1 MNKISIA
8 IIDSGINKCYNEFK
22 DASIIECTMETND
35 EIGHGTAV
43 ASIIH
48 KFVPDA
54 NLFIF
59 KLFYEDRE
67 LTPKELISVLNEI
80 YVKYDVNIIH
90 LSSGIVFCDCL
101 SELYNV
107 CEKFKK
113 KNVIIVSS
121 FDNEGRISYPAAFD
135 NVIGVDWSEQCSN
148 GMNYIYL
155 NNSPVNILGVGSLQ
169 KLPWKEN
176 EYRYVA
182 GSSFAAPYI
191 TAVVAKCIINNINEF
206 DMVLSY
212 LKENA
217 VKVYNTKAPVECINE
232 LNIKK
237 AIVYPFNKEIHSL
250 FKFIDLV
257 PFEICGIYESPIL
270 RHNGLKT
277 GDLLNN
283 DTEYIIKSDKLID
296 WNSDFDTL
304 ILGHTGKISAVL
316 NRDIIREMLTKCL
329 DYKKNVYSFDNL
341 DKYKDL
347 TSKFENN
354 SLCCKFPFIAKQ
366 NVPENQLGKLYG
378 ISAPVLCVCGTS
390 SKQGK
395 NTLQL
400 ELRRAFQNIGYNT
413 GALGTEP
420 SALLTGADEVFPMG
434 YESNVMISGQDA
446 VLTVN
451 YLMHKIDMKN
461 KDIIF
466 IGSQSQTIP
475 YNMGNIGVYPLA
487 QHEFMLGTEPDAV
500 ILSINPYDECEYINN
515 TINYLEGYIQTKVI
529 ALSLFPIKRR
539 LDWTV
544 AGADDYKL
552 EDKELKER

>member
-329 DYKKNVYSFDNL
+329 
-341 DKYKDL
+341 
-347 TSKFENN
+347 E
-354 SLCCKFPFIAKQ
+354 
-366 NVPENQLGKLYG
+366 
-378 ISAPVLCVCGTS
+378 
-390 SKQGK
+390 
-395 NTLQL
+395 
-400 ELRRAFQNIGYNT
+400 
-413 GALGTEP
+413 
-420 SALLTGADEVFPMG
+420 
-434 YESNVMISGQDA
+434 
-446 VLTVN
+446 
-451 YLMHKIDMKN
+451 
-461 KDIIF
+461 
-466 IGSQSQTIP
+466 
-475 YNMGNIGVYPLA
+475 
-487 QHEFMLGTEPDAV
+487 
-500 ILSINPYDECEYINN
+500 
-515 TINYLEGYIQTKVI
+515 
-529 ALSLFPIKRR
+529 
-539 LDWTV
+539 
-544 AGADDYKL
+544 
-552 EDKELKER
+552 